1 MTMVGRRNAT
11 LLCDSQLP
19 RPLCVESLHAHFDAS
34 WRPNE
39 PSRIYVGLPPERPWR
54 GPRRRV
60 TSRSEKHAAR
70 WLPASWEGHAYAMER
85 RVSVSSAAWFLRLS
99 LIATGNAR
107 AAGYPDHPVRIIVGY
122 PAGGSTDIV
131 ARIIGNWLSQKLGQ
145 QFIVENKPGAGNN
158 IGTELVTK
166 AAPDG
171 YTLLLVNPANTI
183 NATLYKKLN
192 FVFLRDIDPV
202 ANVIQVPNVMEVNP
216 SVPVKTVAEFIAYV
230 KANPDKINV
239 ASSGNG
245 TSIHLSG
252 ELFKMMTGVKMTH
265 VPYKGSAPMLTDL
278 LGGQVQVTFD
288 NLPSSIA
295 HIRAG
300 KLRALAVTTAK
311 RSPELPD
318 VPTVADTVPGLRSRR
333 LLRLRRAA
341 WDAEGD
347 RRSAQQGDQRGAQ
360 GSRHPGQAQGSRRH
374 SGARLAGRFRQV
386 PRQRNRQM
394 GKGCARRQSV
404 DPVTLDCSGRSPL

>member
-1 MTMVGRRNAT
+1 MSDFYLACC
-11 LLCDSQLP
+11 L
-19 RPLCVESLHAHFDAS
+19 
-34 WRPNE
+34 
-39 PSRIYVGLPPERPWR
+39 
-54 GPRRRV
+54 
-60 TSRSEKHAAR
+60 
-70 WLPASWEGHAYAMER
+70 
-85 RVSVSSAAWFLRLS
+85 VSSALS
-99 LIATGNAR
+99 LIGAGNAR
-107 AAGYPDHPVRIIVGY
+107 AAYPDHPVRIIVGY

-171 YTLLLVNPANTI
+171 YTLLLINPANTI

-216 SVPVKTVAEFIAYV
+216 SVPVKTVTEFIDYV
-230 KANPDKINV
+230 KANPDKINI

-265 VPYKGSAPMLTDL
+265 IPYKGSAPMLTDL

-300 KLRALAVTTAK
+300 KLRALAVTTLK

-318 VPTVADTVPGLRSRR
+318 VPTVAETVPGYEAVAIFGFGAPHGTPKEVVVGSTRRSTPRSRI
-333 LLRLRRAA
+333 
-341 WDAEGD
+341 
-347 RRSAQQGDQRGAQ
+347 
-360 GSRHPGQAQGSRRH
+360 RHPGQAQGPRRH
-374 SGARLAGRFRQV
+374 CGARLAGRLRQV
-386 PRQRNRQM
+386 PR
-394 GKGCARRQSV
+394 V
-404 DPVTLDCSGRSPL
+404 

>member
-1 MTMVGRRNAT
+1 MT
-11 LLCDSQLP
+11 LP
-19 RPLCVESLHAHFDAS
+19 RRQFLH
-34 WRPNE
+34 
-39 PSRIYVGLPPERPWR
+39 L
-54 GPRRRV
+54 
-60 TSRSEKHAAR
+60 AAGAAA
-70 WLPASWEGHAYAMER
+70 LPA
-85 RVSVSSAAWFLRLS
+85 VSRFAW
-99 LIATGNAR
+99 TQT
-107 AAGYPDHPVRIIVGY
+107 YPTQPVRIIVGY

-158 IGTELVTK
+158 IGTELVAK
-166 AAPDG
+166 ATPDG
-171 YTLLLVNPANTI
+171 YTLYLVNPANTI
-183 NATLYKKLN
+183 NATLYKHLN
-192 FVFLRDIDPV
+192 YVFLRDIDPI

-216 SVPVKTVAEFIAYV
+216 SVPAKTVAEFIAYA

-295 HIRAG
+295 HIKAG

-318 VPTVADTVPGLRSRR
+318 VPTVAETVPGYEAVAFFGFGATHGTPKEIVD
-333 LLRLRRAA
+333 LLNKEIN
-341 WDAEGD
+341 DALKD
-347 RRSAQQGDQRGAQ
+347 PTVQ
-360 GSRHPGQAQGSRRH
+360 
-374 SGARLAGRFRQV
+374 ARLKDLGGIPV
-386 PRQRNRQM
+386 PGSPADF
-394 GKGCARRQSV
+394 GKFLANETAKWEKVVHAANLSIE
-404 DPVTLDCSGRSPL
+404 